1 MLQGWEHITSK
12 VIDGKTVVAQGAGS
26 FQGGGPKLGLHTTEG
41 PKAEGAISTLFKN
54 RSWSH
59 FLLSFEENR
68 KIQFLEL
75 NVAGKSMSNNTI
87 DGYPTN
93 RSNMIQV
100 EIVGYAAEAVS
111 WPKGK
116 LDWLAQCFKEIRQ
129 QFNFPLNHLDF
140 VNGVRLSDQDFHNYK
155 GIVGHK
161 HAPDNNHWDPG
172 QLNVPYIVSKIGE
185 PPVKLGES
193 KILGI
198 NHITEKTASVWGQ
211 IACNEQ
217 GCGLWR
223 FTIDGWAAIIPNGSP
238 VFRGTP
244 ADKNNMVFPLF
255 SVTPGTAEMS
265 VDVEGASLVVT
276 VTGAPKAAVFQ
287 MWVPVAKG

>member
-1 MLQGWEHITSK
+1 MIPGYEHITSK

-41 PKAEGAISTLFKN
+41 PKAEGAITTLYRN

-59 FLLSFEENR
+59 FLLSFEERR

-111 WPKGK
+111 WPKEK

-140 VNGVRLSDQDFHNYK
+140 ANGVRLSDKDFHNYK

-172 QLNVPYIVSKIGE
+172 QLDVPYIVSKMGVAT
-185 PPVKLGES
+185 PPTPTFEFR
-193 KILGI
+193 
-198 NHITEKTASVWGQ
+198 EEDMKTAVKDVKIGKDGKGWVAFETGAHVV
-211 IACNEQ
+211 ACFGCLNSSNPKQRYPNFQ
-217 GCGLWR
+217 GI
-223 FTIDGWAAIIPNGSP
+223 TVSSTTDGNQAIITVENATPNTKFGI
-238 VFRGTP
+238 RGFWI
-244 ADKNNMVFPLF
+244 N
-255 SVTPGTAEMS
+255 G
-265 VDVEGASLVVT
+265 
-276 VTGAPKAAVFQ
+276 
-287 MWVPVAKG
+287 